1 MTNIWSRQP
10 PPLSLSLSHFYIV
23 FNFGKQILNKNI
35 YINMQGQFCILKNPV
50 QLFVAYFYLDKRPL

>member
-10 PPLSLSLSHFYIV
+10 PLLSFSLSLSLSHFYIV

-35 YINMQGQFCILKNPV
+35 Y
-50 QLFVAYFYLDKRPL
+50 